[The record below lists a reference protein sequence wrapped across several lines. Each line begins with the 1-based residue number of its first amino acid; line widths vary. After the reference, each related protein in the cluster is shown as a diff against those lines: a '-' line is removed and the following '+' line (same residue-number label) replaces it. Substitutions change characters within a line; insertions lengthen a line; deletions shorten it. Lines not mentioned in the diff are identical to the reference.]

1 MLWIWSPSA
10 KFFLLIFAFNRWRP
24 LRVVGFSSKLVGS
37 PLLGPPVG
45 VPSLVQIGCKLKN
58 FSLLLW
64 RRHCVAS
71 LPHPGCLLPPWARPY
86 TAFSRPVLPCSQRP
100 KFPQTWLY
108 RDMRLPQL
116 GSVVFWLRV
125 FTQLWNLQDMFKTI
139 WIFDLNSI
147 WEYGGRV
154 GGATLW
160 GHIKTYHWGI
170 QICQGYDAFSSLI
183 FMFENSNSFQTH
195 RICCKQYL
203 DSIWIVFGCRGCWRG
218 GGGGGAPR
226 SGDILS

>member
-1 MLWIWSPSA
+1 M
-10 KFFLLIFAFNRWRP
+10 
-24 LRVVGFSSKLVGS
+24 GG

-45 VPSLVQIGCKLKN
+45 VPSLVQIGWKLKN

-86 TAFSRPVLPCSQRP
+86 AAFSCPVLPCSQRL
-100 KFPQTWLY
+100 KSPQTWLY

-116 GSVVFWLRV
+116 GSVVLWLRWLRV
-125 FTQLWNLQDMFKTI
+125 STQLYNLQDMFKTI
-139 WIFDLNSI
+139 WRLDLNSI

-160 GHIKTYHWGI
+160 GHIKTYHRGC
-170 QICQGYDAFSSLI
+170 QICQGYNAFSSLI
-183 FMFENSNSFQTH
+183 FMFKYSTVLKLTWYAVNN
-195 RICCKQYL
+195 
-203 DSIWIVFGCRGCWRG
+203 IWIVFGCRGCWLVG
-218 GGGGGAPR
+218 WGWQPHHDWPATDP
-226 SGDILS
+226 ILTTGKHGYTGI